1 MKKRVDIPG
10 TLNDPVLNVA
20 FLLIIP
26 VTASGDRFV
35 LALKKKREVW
45 FILDDTIVHQQ
56 KTFGMHVLRL
66 GHIRWCRFQILHFH
80 HYQRIHPSLLH
91 CFCHFLLLLVLT
103 SVLLSV
109 TMTAAAAMAITIVVI

>member
-10 TLNDPVLNVA
+10 TLNDPVLNVT

-35 LALKKKREVW
+35 LALKKEACEVW

-66 GHIRWCRFQILHFH
+66 GHIRWC
-80 HYQRIHPSLLH
+80 
-91 CFCHFLLLLVLT
+91 
-103 SVLLSV
+103 
-109 TMTAAAAMAITIVVI
+109 

>member
-10 TLNDPVLNVA
+10 TLNNPVLNVT

-26 VTASGDRFV
+26 VTASGNRFV

-56 KTFGMHVLRL
+56 KTFGMHVLHL
-66 GHIRWCRFQILHFH
+66 GHIQWCRFQILHFH
-80 HYQRIHPSLLH
+80 HYQRDPSLATT
-91 CFCHFLLLLVLT
+91 LLLSFSTTSVLT
-103 SVLLSV
+103 SS
-109 TMTAAAAMAITIVVI
+109 IVICYCKLY